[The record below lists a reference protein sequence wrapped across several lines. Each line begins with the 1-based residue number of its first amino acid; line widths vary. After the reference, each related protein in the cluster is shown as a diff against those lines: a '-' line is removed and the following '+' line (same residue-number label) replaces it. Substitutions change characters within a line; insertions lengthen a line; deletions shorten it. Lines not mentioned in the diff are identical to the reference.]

1 MTILA
6 IVCYFQGLRT
16 CSESKEEISNFNKY
30 IYSVYN
36 FHWQKFEEAI
46 FQLRF
51 LKFTRKIWF
60 DKVKKTE
67 RRYIS
72 KIRDPYLIPL
82 HEKCK
87 NWINFNVNLILH
99 KYSHSRNRDLNL
111 MRWRTSN
118 ERLLSSKRNLTRPKI
133 CTFQVCY

>member
-6 IVCYFQGLRT
+6 IFCYFQGLRT

-36 FHWQKFEEAI
+36 FHWLKFEEAI

-60 DKVKKTE
+60 DKVKKTAAL
-67 RRYIS
+67 YI
-72 KIRDPYLIPL
+72 
-82 HEKCK
+82 K
-87 NWINFNVNLILH
+87 NTRLLSYSSPWKVQSWINFKVNLILH
-99 KYSHSRNRDLNL
+99 KYSYSRNRDLTL
-111 MRWRTSN
+111 MRWRTCN
-118 ERLLSSKRNLTRPKI
+118 ERLLSSKRNLARAKI
-133 CTFQVCY
+133 CTFQVCC